1 MRYEELKVGIKN
13 SYFTDKGYDEDKK
26 RLKTTAEALYKD
38 GDLALLIFVGMVGN
52 DKCCKRG
59 KNVIV
64 YKWLYIVMYVVLI
77 IFMLFFIID

>member
-38 GDLALLIFVGMVGN
+38 GDLAISAQITHNKERESNVEGGVGIRYN
-52 DKCCKRG
+52 
-59 KNVIV
+59 
-64 YKWLYIVMYVVLI
+64 
-77 IFMLFFIID
+77 F